1 MVNNAVNPFYIIFLT
16 PLFAVMWNFLER
28 RKIDPSTPMK
38 FGLAFLFLGAG
49 YYLFYLGGAV
59 GKATGMMPMV
69 YFLGAYLVITTGEL
83 FLSPIGLSMITKL
96 SPKQMVGFMMGLWF
110 LASAF
115 GQHFAGVIGSWMSVP
130 HEANGEVVSA
140 VASLP
145 IYMTGV
151 NQIAIGSLVAGASL
165 ILLSPL
171 IRKFM
176 NGVH

>member
-1 MVNNAVNPFYIIFLT
+1 
-16 PLFAVMWNFLER
+16 
-28 RKIDPSTPMK
+28 
-38 FGLAFLFLGAG
+38 
-49 YYLFYLGGAV
+49 V
-59 GKATGMMPMV
+59 GKDTGMMPMI
-69 YFLGAYLVITTGEL
+69 YFLLAYLVITTGEL

-130 HEANGEVVSA
+130 HEASGAVVSA
-140 VASLP
+140 VESLP
-145 IYMTGV
+145 IYMKGV
-151 NQIAIGSLVAGASL
+151 NQIAIGSLAAGVGL